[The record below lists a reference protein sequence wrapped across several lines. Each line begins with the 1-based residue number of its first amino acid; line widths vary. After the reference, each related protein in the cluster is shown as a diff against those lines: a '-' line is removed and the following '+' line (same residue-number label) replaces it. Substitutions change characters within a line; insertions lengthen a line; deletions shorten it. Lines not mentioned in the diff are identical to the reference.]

1 MISVLKVECSSGN
14 DVGSV
19 VFMVTVQ
26 YHFIN
31 IDSSDI

>member
-26 YHFIN
+26 YHSI
-31 IDSSDI
+31 